1 LKKIKA
7 TMITLSIIL
16 LLPAAALSMPWSW
29 DMFTQP
35 SHKAQEEKP
44 FSPPDGAIP
53 VTGKSVNIKD
63 RADAERLENPVP
75 PTAESIARGQ
85 ERFGIYCLT
94 CHGAGG
100 KGDGPVGVKY
110 VPPTD
115 LTGEYVQTK
124 PDGDIFYTITYG
136 GVAIMPAYGD
146 AMKVEDR
153 WHIVNYIKQ
162 GLRERK

>member
-1 LKKIKA
+1 MKKIKA

-16 LLPAAALSMPWSW
+16 LPTAALSMPWSW

-44 FSPPDGAIP
+44 FPPPDGAVP

-63 RADAERLENPVP
+63 RGDAERLKNPVP
-75 PTAESIARGQ
+75 PTAESVARGQ

-115 LTGEYVQTK
+115 LSGEYVQTK

-136 GVAIMPAYGD
+136 GVAIMPSYGD
-146 AMKVEDR
+146 AMSVEDR